1 MKLLWITVI
10 AVVALTAFEMRDG
23 REAHAQAIAI
33 PSEPVRAIVIAGD
46 VTINGEPP
54 AYSGFQITARIGDV
68 WESRPVT
75 VGTVPESPFGYFHL
89 VVAQPLGLDLI
100 GSQIEF
106 WVNGEVKSTTTS
118 YYAVLSPNG
127 LPLEAR
133 WTFPILRR
141 VDLNFPN
148 LPDPKPNAIAAS
160 TPLPLPDISKLRVG
174 GVAMPLKFATIAM
187 LAGLAFL
194 TLGSFTLKRWT

>member
-1 MKLLWITVI
+1 MKQLWIVVI
-10 AVVALTAFEMRDG
+10 AVVALTAFEMGDG
-23 REAHAQAIAI
+23 RQAHAQVALV
-33 PSEPVRAIVIAGD
+33 PVTPAIVIKGD
-46 VTINGEPP
+46 VTVNGESP

-68 WESRPVT
+68 WETRPVT

-89 VVAQPLGLDLI
+89 VVAQPSDLDLI

-118 YYAVLSPNG
+118 YYAMLNPNG

-133 WTFPILRR
+133 WTFPIQRR
-141 VDLNFPN
+141 VDLDFPN
-148 LPDPKPNAIAAS
+148 LPDPQPN
-160 TPLPLPDISKLRVG
+160 TTVVPTPLPDISKLRVG
-174 GVAMPLKFATIAM
+174 GVAMPLKFASIAM

-194 TLGSFTLKRWT
+194 TLGSCTLKRWT

>member
-1 MKLLWITVI
+1 MKLLWIAVI

-23 REAHAQAIAI
+23 RQAHAQ
-33 PSEPVRAIVIAGD
+33 VRPHVTFPAIVFSGD
-46 VTINGEPP
+46 VTVNGEPP
-54 AYSGFQITARIGDV
+54 AYSGFRITARIGDV

-75 VGTVPESPFGYFHL
+75 VGAVPDSPFGYYHL
-89 VVAQPLGLDLI
+89 VVAPPLDLDLF

-118 YYAVLSPNG
+118 YYAVLSQLAPQPD
-127 LPLEAR
+127 LT
-133 WTFPILRR
+133 WSFPILRR
-141 VDLNFPN
+141 VDLDFPN
-148 LPDPKPNAIAAS
+148 LPDPQPNATVAP
-160 TPLPLPDISKLRVG
+160 TPLPDISKLRVG

-187 LAGLAFL
+187 LAGFAFL